1 MKKNLSKA
9 LEGQVIP
16 QGVYLPPVFAG
27 GKLMTSYEG
36 YERVH
41 KATID
46 ENRIRI
52 QVECD
57 PLGQLMAFANG
68 LPIPSLVV
76 SEGDDGQPEIKVIYH
91 TADLKTRVALL
102 SAMLDKVMPNASV
115 VEATNPKKKSDD
127 DKENDNWDE
136 LTRKRSA
143 AILEGKSS

>member
-1 MKKNLSKA
+1 MKKSLNKA

-16 QGVYLPPVFAG
+16 QGVYLPPVYAG
-27 GKLMTSYEG
+27 GKLMTTYEG
-36 YERVH
+36 YDKVQ
-41 KATID
+41 KASID
-46 ENRIRI
+46 ENRVRI

-57 PLGQLMAFANG
+57 PLGQLMALANG

-76 SEGDDGQPEIKVIYH
+76 NEGEDGQPEIKVIYQ

-102 SAMLDKVMPNASV
+102 TAMIDKIMPNASV
-115 VEATNPKKKSDD
+115 VEASNPKKKADD
-127 DKENDNWDE
+127 DKDDNWTE

>member
-1 MKKNLSKA
+1 MKKNLNKA

-27 GKLMTSYEG
+27 GKLMTTYEG
-36 YERVH
+36 YDKVH
-41 KATID
+41 KASID
-46 ENRIRI
+46 QNRIRI

-57 PLGQLMAFANG
+57 PLGQLMALANG

-76 SEGDDGQPEIKVIYH
+76 SEGEDGQPEIKVAYQ
-91 TADLKTRVALL
+91 TADIKTRVALL
-102 SAMLDKVMPNASV
+102 SAMVDKIMPNASV
-115 VEATNPKKKSDD
+115 VEASNPKKKQDD
-127 DKENDNWDE
+127 DKDDNWDE